1 MHVRHQHSQL
11 LLTPTQA
18 RTLIHTEERQPPPQ
32 PTLLPPLPR
41 TTQADQLRETV
52 WSVLPSIFR
61 SLGKRAAK
69 QHLELFQPQL
79 TETLASP
86 SASQLARHASA
97 QCLHAI
103 AELIGPSILLN
114 RLPARYHDVYLSACG
129 KSAHRPAGQG
139 EESAAVAAFPELRNR
154 PSLVSI

>member
-1 MHVRHQHSQL
+1 MYDTSTLSFCSHPPRHARWS
-11 LLTPTQA
+11 TQ
-18 RTLIHTEERQPPPQ
+18 RSVTLHLNQPSLSPPP
-32 PTLLPPLPR
+32 PA
-41 TTQADQLRETV
+41 TQADQLRETV

-129 KSAHRPAGQG
+129 NSAHRPAGQG